1 MKKFLLSLLLLACL
15 PTLSAQTAKE
25 ILDRTAAKLQQSA
38 GGYSAKFQATSFKG
52 TREAGST
59 NGTIQVKGQKFKI
72 TSDGVTTWFD
82 GRTQWSLL
90 AGSDEVNVSTPSA
103 AEVQQMNP
111 YHLLNSYKQGYTCTV
126 RNADKGGQRR
136 WEVTL
141 NAKRKADFPRILL
154 IIDSNY
160 TLQNIRLRDAKG
172 NWMRFRISGVKT
184 GQSFPDALFRFEKK
198 NYPGIEVI
206 DLR

>member
-1 MKKFLLSLLLLACL
+1 MKKFLLPLLLLACL
-15 PTLSAQTAKE
+15 PTLSAQTAKD
-25 ILDRTAAKLQQSA
+25 ILDRTAAKLQQST
-38 GGYSAKFQATSFKG
+38 GGYSAKFQATSFNG

-59 NGTIQVKGQKFKI
+59 NGTIEVKGQKFKI
-72 TSDGVTTWFD
+72 TSNGMTTWFD
-82 GRTQWSLL
+82 GHTQWSLL

-111 YHLLNSYKQGYTCTV
+111 YYLLNAYKQGYTCTI
-126 RNADKGGQRR
+126 RNADKGGLQR

-141 NAKRKADFPRILL
+141 SAKRKADFPRILL

-184 GQSFPDALFRFEKK
+184 GLNLPDSRFRFEKK
-198 NYPGIEVI
+198 DYPGIEVI